1 MVQMS
6 VNTQAENKIVQRQ
19 ETHTCYSF
27 NHVKRTGVP
36 GCLPAVDVP
45 AERCWKGLVGWAR
58 TGGNQA
64 EAWAAIP
71 TLECAASIS
80 KSPGSE
86 LYMQSVALYAVQET
100 SPQLPQTHRM
110 LGDWREQLE
119 VGETPVLRA
128 PGGKDKVNVGDISTG
143 ESLPGKGNAR
153 NSIR

>member
-6 VNTQAENKIVQRQ
+6 VNTQVENKIVQRQ

-45 AERCWKGLVGWAR
+45 AERCWKALVGWAR